1 MQHLPSQLEATRH
14 DSSREKKAM
23 RRFTSVLLLVI
34 ALCCGFAG
42 SQALASLPEEWA
54 AQPDANKTPD
64 LVTVLVAKKN
74 LPVGTVIKE
83 PEKCFEVKKVLA
95 KHVPEGSFSSF
106 DRFNE
111 NDYSKLGKPISKGQF
126 ITQDHILTNDGGFA
140 EAIPAGQ
147 VAFTF
152 PVSPAIFAWQRP
164 FRKMNVVLTAPN
176 ANGEEVS
183 KIIMEQVLVL
193 HEAEELCRDRKGNLR
208 QLVTV
213 AVFPEQAAQLAGALS
228 RGDLCLSRPM
238 LEDVPKGP
246 GITIAQLLA
255 QQE

>member
-1 MQHLPSQLEATRH
+1 
-14 DSSREKKAM
+14 
-23 RRFTSVLLLVI
+23 VI
-34 ALCCGFAG
+34 ALGCGFAG
-42 SQALASLPEEWA
+42 SQALASLPEERD

-83 PEKCFEVKKVLA
+83 PEKCFEIKKVLA
-95 KHVPEGSFSSF
+95 KHAPKGSFASF
-106 DRFNE
+106 NRFNE
-111 NDYSKLGKPISKGQF
+111 SNYSKLGKPISKGQF
-126 ITQDHILTNDGGFA
+126 ITQDHILTNDGGIA

-152 PVSPAIFAWQRP
+152 PVIAHMGNWQP
-164 FRKMNVVLTAPN
+164 MRKVNVALTAPSE
-176 ANGEEVS
+176 NGEVVS
-183 KIIMEQVLVL
+183 RTIMERVLVL
-193 HEAEELCRDRKGNLR
+193 HEAEELCRDQTGNLKL
-208 QLVTV
+208 LVTL

-228 RGDLCLSRPM
+228 RGEVWLSLPK

-255 QQE
+255 RQE